1 MASEHW
7 DRIAA
12 LADQARRDVDQFDE
26 PDRLPNEEQ
35 ALTYLKSGVAEVIAV
50 YVEGRTGEY
59 AEFDDVEM
67 ALLERSLNDWLT
79 LYARCYGTTIDAAY
93 TVREAAEL
101 VIETHNLRDTARL
114 LTSVPPRDTSESW
127 DDRNVPNNA

>member
-7 DRIAA
+7 NQIAA
-12 LADQARRDVDQFDE
+12 LADRAQRDVEQFDE
-26 PDRLPNEEQ
+26 PEPLPGEEQ
-35 ALTYLKSGVAEVIAV
+35 ALRYLQNGVAEVVSV
-50 YVEGRTGEY
+50 YVKGRTGDY

-93 TVREAAEL
+93 SVREAAEL

-114 LTSVPPRDTSESW
+114 LTSVPTRDTDRPW
-127 DDRNVPNNA
+127 DKRDRPKKS

>member
-7 DRIAA
+7 DRIAT
-12 LADQARRDVDQFDE
+12 LADRARRDVEQFDE
-26 PDRLPNEEQ
+26 PDALPSEEQ
-35 ALTYLKSGVAEVIAV
+35 ALSYLRNGVAEVVSV

-59 AEFDDVEM
+59 AAFDDVEM

-79 LYARCYGTTIDAAY
+79 LYARCYGATIDAAF

-114 LTSVPPRDTSESW
+114 LTSVPTRDTNRPW
-127 DDRNVPNNA
+127 D